1 MLSQY
6 NTVANCLEDS
16 AGEGLFTSLIDVL
29 RKELSIYRELRD
41 YLICEKEML
50 MKSAALAII
59 NENNAVK
66 ENIILKSRIL
76 EEVRTNVLKKIA
88 RNLDID
94 DSEIKLMSL
103 ANYAVIE
110 QRQDIE
116 NLKSDLLSIARD
128 INRMNDENKYLLDT
142 SINNINGSLDFIS
155 SLIDRSGVYLGT
167 GKIDEISNNGRFLRT
182 EG

>member
-1 MLSQY
+1 MLGQY

-16 AGEGLFTSLIDVL
+16 ANEGLFTSLIDVL

-41 YLICEKEML
+41 YLACEKEML
-50 MKSAALAII
+50 LKSASLDKI

-76 EEVRTNVLKKIA
+76 EEVRTNILKKIA
-88 RNLDID
+88 RHLDID

-103 ANYAVIE
+103 ASYAVIE
-110 QRQDIE
+110 QRQIIEDI
-116 NLKSDLLSIARD
+116 KSDLLSIARD
-128 INRMNDENKYLLDT
+128 INKMNDVNKYLLDT
-142 SINNINGSLDFIS
+142 SINNVKGSLDFIA

-167 GKIDEISNNGRFLRT
+167 GKINEISKNGRFLRT